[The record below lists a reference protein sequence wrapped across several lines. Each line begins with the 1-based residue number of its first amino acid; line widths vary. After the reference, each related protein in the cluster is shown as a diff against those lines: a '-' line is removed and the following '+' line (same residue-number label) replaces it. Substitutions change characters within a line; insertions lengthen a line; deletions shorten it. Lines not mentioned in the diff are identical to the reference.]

1 MGSFAVPMNAEIPFA
16 NVRPGPCSPESYF
29 GLEENRS
36 ALGRD
41 GNGTPADP
49 AGVKI
54 FTVWSI

>member
-1 MGSFAVPMNAEIPFA
+1 MNAEIPFA